1 MAIPAVVARD
11 ACALTE
17 VFQYVI
23 PETGRGLAV
32 SFHNLKPVGV
42 PLTNQFDV
50 LSVHF
55 LKTLLLKQELI
66 DHHIL
71 RREQQDTLGIL
82 TVTPGASRLL
92 IVVLHTLG
100 HVVMDNKPD
109 VRLVNSH
116 TKGIGRHHYRRPVID
131 KIILI
136 LLPYIAVDPRMV
148 TGHGNPASKQHL
160 IECIH
165 ILPRRTVYDPALI
178 RMLPD
183 IICHKGVFLLSCD
196 MLDTVIQI
204 LPVESCDHHTGMV

>member
-1 MAIPAVVARD
+1 M
-11 ACALTE
+11 
-17 VFQYVI
+17 
-23 PETGRGLAV
+23 
-32 SFHNLKPVGV
+32 GV

-136 LLPYIAVDPRMV
+136 LLAGLIVDSCMV
-148 TGHGNPASKQHL
+148 TGHRHAPPGQVFKQH
-160 IECIH
+160 IH
-165 ILPRRTVYDPALI
+165 IFPSRTVYDSALI
-178 RMLPD
+178 GMFCD
-183 IICHKGVFLLSCD
+183 IICHKTVLLLPGQ
-196 MLDTVIQI
+196 MLHTVIQI
-204 LPVESCDHHTGMV
+204 LPVEPGHGNIGAVKF